1 MAHGHERS
9 IMKSLTYNRRR
20 YGEPIQFLM
29 TPLIDVTVLVISF
42 FILAGTFA
50 SIDAIQHTVPT
61 VHGNQPVQ
69 IARMGD
75 KLVINVPP
83 RAASGTASP
92 VAEARSYIIGG
103 QIISPGDT
111 ATLIDRLKQEREMI
125 AAARAGAAVPVEV
138 RADKNVDFMEI
149 APVLSA
155 VGQAGFSQV
164 HYVAYGSPQ
173 NQ

>member
-1 MAHGHERS
+1 
-9 IMKSLTYNRRR
+9 MKSFISNRRR

-50 SIDAIQHTVPT
+50 SLDAIQLTVPT

-69 IARMGD
+69 ITRMGD

-83 RAASGTASP
+83 RAHSAAGAAQ

-103 QIISPGDT
+103 AIISPGDT
-111 ATLIDRLKQEREMI
+111 GTLIDRLKQEREI
-125 AAARAGAAVPVEV
+125 LASARSGGPNATVPVEV

-164 HYVAYGSPQ
+164 HYVAYGSSQ
-173 NQ
+173 TQ